1 MTSPI
6 IAFIPAIDLLG
17 GKVVRLHQGD
27 RAQVK
32 VYAEDA
38 AKTTQVF
45 RFEAAPMLHVV
56 DLDAAFDG
64 AGARQKDVL
73 KRIVEAARNMPV
85 QLGGGLRD
93 QAAIDEAFA
102 LGISRVILGTVA
114 VEQPDVVKYALEKY
128 GVQRVAVAV
137 DEKDGLVRTRG
148 WVAGS
153 GLAATDFAVKCCE
166 LGVKLFLHSAIARD
180 GTLEGPDLAALRKVS
195 EAVAPHGG
203 FVMCAGG
210 ISSLDDLLNL
220 RKAGLPNVVGAI
232 SGRAVYERVFSLP
245 QARRTLEGP
254 LK

>member
-1 MTSPI
+1 MNPV

-27 RAQVK
+27 RAQVT
-32 VYAEDA
+32 VYAEDP

-45 RFEAAPMLHVV
+45 RFEAAPIVHVV

-64 AGARQKDVL
+64 AGARQKAVL
-73 KRIVEAARNMPV
+73 KAIVEAARNVPV

-114 VEQPDVVKYALEKY
+114 VEQPEVVKYTVEKY
-128 GVQRVAVAV
+128 GAQRVAVAV
-137 DEKDGLVRTRG
+137 DEKDGIVRTRG

-153 GLAATDFAVKCCE
+153 GLSAIEFATKAAE
-166 LGVKLFLHSAIARD
+166 SGVKLFLHSAISRD
-180 GTLEGPDLAALRKVS
+180 GTLEGPDLGALRKVAD
-195 EAVAPHGG
+195 AVAPLGG

-210 ISSLDDLLNL
+210 ISSLDDLISL
-220 RKAGLPNVVGAI
+220 RKAGIPNVVGAI
-232 SGRAVYERVFSLP
+232 SGRAIYERKFTLP